1 MCNSK
6 EKEFFAFVVLAAM
19 IRTVHFFTCGA
30 EVSTES
36 AYWNFRMNTPFNLT
50 KVVAYYTH

>member
-30 EVSTES
+30 EVRTES